1 MTEQVPVGTLPDD
14 AEKQHLRRQLEQV
27 IQANHNLKQEFDDAE
42 RMTQVRSWAV
52 DRAIRYFEIANPGE
66 LSTVEQVLAVAG
78 QFVDYT
84 RTQMHN
90 VQEVGLA

>member
-27 IQANHNLKQEFDDAE
+27 IEANHNLKREFDDAE

-52 DRAIRYFEIANPGE
+52 DRAIRYFEIASSPAI
-66 LSTVEQVLAVAG
+66 STVDDVLKVAT

-84 RTQMHN
+84 RIQMHN